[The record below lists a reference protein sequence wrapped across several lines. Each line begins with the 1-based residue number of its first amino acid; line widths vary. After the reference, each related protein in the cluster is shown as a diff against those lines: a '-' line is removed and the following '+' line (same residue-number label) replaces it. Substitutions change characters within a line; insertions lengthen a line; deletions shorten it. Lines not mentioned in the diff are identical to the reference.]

1 MPQYQTPVAPPDRG
15 EIALGEHLLRL
26 SRLAVN
32 ITSRRQHTVAPNARQ
47 FMAIRDEHN
56 SEWLTRKR
64 RIDPV
69 LKGLGWNL
77 RAAGSGAFRLEEY
90 ETANGP
96 ADYVLG
102 IDDKI
107 VGIVEAK
114 KLTLGPQNV
123 LTQAERY
130 SKGATTN
137 PLRYGEYHVPF
148 LYSTNGEV
156 IWFRDVRH
164 ALNRSRRVAS
174 FHTPNCLTELMERDF
189 DGALARLGT
198 MPNNHPRLRPYQREA
213 NTAVEQAIA
222 DRKREMMIA
231 QATGCGKTFQ
241 SVNQIYRLM
250 KSGIARRVLFLVDRR
265 ALAAQAVRAFKSF
278 EPEPGLKFD
287 QIYELFSQRFQ
298 QSDFGE
304 DEKFDPTVLPQNYLT
319 DPQPGHAFIY
329 VCTIQRMAMN
339 ILGRNAAGV
348 LGAEGEAPDEDAD
361 KLPIPIHAFDVI
373 IADECHRGYSAGEVS
388 VWRDTLDHFDAIKI
402 GLTATP
408 ASHTVAYFKEI
419 VYRYD
424 YERAVREG
432 YLVDYDVVKVSSDVR
447 LKGVF
452 LKEGERVTLV
462 DPSAGSH
469 SVDQLEDERLF
480 EPGEVERAVTSPDSN
495 KKIVEEFKKH
505 ALEHE
510 QRYGRFP
517 KTLVFAANDLPHTSH
532 ADQIVTLMRDAFGR
546 GDGFVSKITGRVDRP
561 LQRIREFRNRP
572 EPGIAVSVDLMS
584 TGVDIPDLEMIVFLR
599 SVQSRILFEQM
610 LGRGTRKGERY
621 PDKSHFTIF
630 DCFGSSLLERFK
642 NATGITAQTPVGPT
656 RSIAEIID
664 DIWRNIDRDYNIRCL
679 VKRLQRIDKEMDRA
693 QACPKFEHFG
703 IEGGDVG
710 KYAKALTKKL
720 REAFHDEMALLRD
733 ADFQTLLVTYPR
745 PPKRFIVAEENE
757 DTVTSEWIVRGPTGA
772 ELKPADYLA
781 AFALFVKNN
790 PQHIE
795 AIQILLDRPKDWSTA
810 ALKELREKLTRSPE
824 KFAPDL
830 LQKAYALAKG
840 KALVDIISMVKHA
853 AAEANPLLTAEERVT
868 KAFAALTTGKTFTPQ
883 QQKWLDRIRN
893 HLIVNLTIEKDD
905 FDGLPIFADF
915 GGWGKADKDF
925 AGNLMPLIQEINA
938 AVAA

>member
-1 MPQYQTPVAPPDRG
+1 
-15 EIALGEHLLRL
+15 
-26 SRLAVN
+26 
-32 ITSRRQHTVAPNARQ
+32 
-47 FMAIRDEHN
+47 MAIRDEHN

-69 LKGLGWNL
+69 LNGLGWNL

-96 ADYVLG
+96 ADYALG
-102 IDDKI
+102 IDDKFA
-107 VGIVEAK
+107 GIVEAK

-130 SKGATTN
+130 SKGAITN

-198 MPNNHPRLRPYQREA
+198 MPNDHPRLRPYQREA

-319 DPQPGHAFIY
+319 DPQLGHAFIY

-419 VYRYD
+419 VY
-424 YERAVREG
+424 G
-432 YLVDYDVVKVSSDVR
+432 Y
-447 LKGVF
+447 
-452 LKEGERVTLV
+452 
-462 DPSAGSH
+462 
-469 SVDQLEDERLF
+469 
-480 EPGEVERAVTSPDSN
+480 
-495 KKIVEEFKKH
+495 
-505 ALEHE
+505 
-510 QRYGRFP
+510 QRMDC
-517 KTLVFAANDLPHTSH
+517 A
-532 ADQIVTLMRDAFGR
+532 
-546 GDGFVSKITGRVDRP
+546 RP
-561 LQRIREFRNRP
+561 C
-572 EPGIAVSVDLMS
+572 
-584 TGVDIPDLEMIVFLR
+584 
-599 SVQSRILFEQM
+599 
-610 LGRGTRKGERY
+610 GRGTEARRL
-621 PDKSHFTIF
+621 S
-630 DCFGSSLLERFK
+630 
-642 NATGITAQTPVGPT
+642 
-656 RSIAEIID
+656 
-664 DIWRNIDRDYNIRCL
+664 RCL
-679 VKRLQRIDKEMDRA
+679 R
-693 QACPKFEHFG
+693 
-703 IEGGDVG
+703 
-710 KYAKALTKKL
+710 
-720 REAFHDEMALLRD
+720 
-733 ADFQTLLVTYPR
+733 
-745 PPKRFIVAEENE
+745 
-757 DTVTSEWIVRGPTGA
+757 TVRQKQS
-772 ELKPADYLA
+772 A
-781 AFALFVKNN
+781 AHRSDPN
-790 PQHIE
+790 P
-795 AIQILLDRPKDWSTA
+795 S
-810 ALKELREKLTRSPE
+810 RSPE
-824 KFAPDL
+824 GLVNRRAQGTPRKTH
-830 LQKAYALAKG
+830 ALAREVCARSSPEGIRIGKG
-840 KALVDIISMVKHA
+840 QGAGGHHQHGEACGGRGQPASYRRRTSRQGVCHA
-853 AAEANPLLTAEERVT
+853 HRQEGIFTPAAEMARSY
-868 KAFAALTTGKTFTPQ
+868 PQ
-883 QQKWLDRIRN
+883 SPCRQ
-893 HLIVNLTIEKDD
+893 
-905 FDGLPIFADF
+905 FDH
-915 GGWGKADKDF
+915 
-925 AGNLMPLIQEINA
+925 
-938 AVAA
+938 

>member
-1 MPQYQTPVAPPDRG
+1 MSDASP
-15 EIALGEHLLRL
+15 
-26 SRLAVN
+26 
-32 ITSRRQHTVAPNARQ
+32 
-47 FMAIRDEHN
+47 HN
-56 SEWLTRKR
+56 SEWLTRKQ
-64 RIDPV
+64 RIDPILNAV
-69 LKGLGWNL
+69 GWPFV
-77 RAAGSGAFRLEEY
+77 AGQNCVAPAHRLEEY

-96 ADYVLG
+96 ADYALG
-102 IDDKI
+102 FDGNV

-130 SKGATTN
+130 SRGAVTN
-137 PLRYGEYHVPF
+137 GYNFAGYHVPF

-156 IWFRDVRH
+156 IWFRDARH
-164 ALNRSRRVAS
+164 ALNRSRRVS
-174 FHTPNCLTELMERDF
+174 TFHTPNALREFLSRDF
-189 DGALARLGT
+189 DCLTAALKAL
-198 MPNNHPRLRPYQREA
+198 PNDHPRLRPYQRDA
-213 NTAVEQAIA
+213 NAAVEQAIA

-241 SVNQIYRLM
+241 TVNQIYRLM
-250 KSGIARRVLFLVDRR
+250 KSGVAKRILFLVDRR

-298 QSDFGE
+298 QADFGD
-304 DEKFDPTVLPQNYLT
+304 DEKFDPTVLPQHYLT
-319 DPQPGHAFIY
+319 DPQPGHAFVY

-348 LGAEGEAPDEDAD
+348 LGAEGDAPDEDAD
-361 KLPIPIHAFDVI
+361 KLPIPIHAFDVV

-388 VWRDTLDHFDAIKI
+388 AWRDTLNHFDAIKI

-432 YLVDYDVVKVSSDVR
+432 YLVDYDVVKVNSDVR

-452 LKEGERVTLV
+452 LNEGERVTLV
-462 DPSAGSH
+462 DPSSGTENI
-469 SVDQLEDERLF
+469 DQLEDQRQF
-480 EPGEVERAVTSPDSN
+480 EATEVERAVTSPDSN
-495 KKIVEEFKKH
+495 RKIVEEFKKY

-517 KTLVFAANDLPHTSH
+517 KTLIFAANDLPHTSH
-532 ADQIVTLMRDAFGR
+532 ADQIITLMRDAFGR

-610 LGRGTRKGERY
+610 LGRGTRKGERF
-621 PDKSHFTIF
+621 PDKSHFTVF
-630 DCFGSSLLERFK
+630 DCFGGTLIERFR
-642 NATGITAQTPVGPT
+642 NATGITAQAPVGPT
-656 RSIAEIID
+656 RAIAEIIE
-664 DIWRNIDRDYNIRCL
+664 DIWRNVDRDYNIRCL
-679 VKRLQRIDKEMDRA
+679 VKRLQRIDKEMDRSK
-693 QACPKFEHFG
+693 ACPKFADFG
-703 IEGGDVG
+703 IVDGDLG
-710 KYAKALTKKL
+710 KYSKELTGNL
-720 REAFHDEMALLRD
+720 RGAFHETMELLRD
-733 ADFQTLLVTYPR
+733 ADFQTLLITYPR
-745 PPKRFIVAEENE
+745 PPKRFIVAEENQ
-757 DTVTSEWIVRGPTGA
+757 DTVTSEWVVRGADGR

-781 AFALFVKNN
+781 SFSQFVKDN
-790 PQHIE
+790 PQHIA
-795 AIQILLDRPKDWSTA
+795 AIEILLDRPKDWSTV

-824 KFAPDL
+824 KFTPDL
-830 LQKAYALAKG
+830 LQKAYAVAKG

-853 AAEANPLLTAEERVT
+853 AAESQPLFTAEERVNHAFGKLT
-868 KAFAALTTGKTFTPQ
+868 AGKAFTPQ
-883 QQKWLDRIRN
+883 QQKWLDRIRQ
-893 HLIVNLTIEKDD
+893 HLVVNLTIEKED
-905 FDGLPIFADF
+905 FDGLPVFADF
-915 GGWGKADKDF
+915 GGWGKANKDF
-925 AGNLMPLIQEINA
+925 SDRLLPLIQEINTYIA
-938 AVAA
+938 A